1 MFEQD
6 YIMRIIKE
14 MVRALL
20 KMLFNLDIESPTADI
35 LKNAEEKYTLSELLD
50 MVDSGN
56 IDDAENSLYD
66 IIQTNDL
73 NTLKIALLFYSYLND
88 KSDDFLEE
96 NNFSRE
102 EVRQGIKSLISKYG
116 LTEITETFLE

>member
-20 KMLFNLDIESPTADI
+20 KMLFNLDIVSPTADI
-35 LKNAEEKYTLSELLD
+35 FKNAEEKCTLSELLD

-56 IDDAENSLYD
+56 IDNAENSLYD
-66 IIQTNDL
+66 IIKTDDL

>member
-20 KMLFNLDIESPTADI
+20 KMLFNIDAEAPTADI
-35 LKNAEEKYTLSELLD
+35 LENTEKKCVLNKLLD
-50 MVDSGN
+50 MADSGN
-56 IDDAENSLYD
+56 INDAENSLYD
-66 IIQTNDL
+66 IIRTDDL
-73 NTLKIALLFYSYLND
+73 NTLKIALLFYSHLND
-88 KSDDFLEE
+88 KSDDFLDE

-116 LTEITETFLE
+116 LSGIAESFLE